1 MGRIQD
7 LAELIDRERFPD
19 QLFSRA
25 SKFLKPMV
33 YINQHLQLLV
43 NVLFP
48 NLKFYRPHRDKM
60 HWLLQVIVGGVVV
73 AITLYIINQM
83 FEYIGKIL
91 ESFSS

>member
-48 NLKFYRPHRDKM
+48 NLKF
-60 HWLLQVIVGGVVV
+60 L
-73 AITLYIINQM
+73 
-83 FEYIGKIL
+83 
-91 ESFSS
+91 